1 MYYKEKN
8 IGPTRVSTLEM
19 NGMIGQEFSTKALL
33 PLQTVHVKY
42 KAADAALV
50 VRALK
55 EMVIQ
60 VEAAQKYSAAR
71 TKLEKG

>member
-19 NGMIGQEFSTKALL
+19 NGMTGQEFSTKVLL

-42 KAADAALV
+42 KASDAALV
-50 VRALK
+50 VKALK
-55 EMVIQ
+55 EMIVQ
-60 VEAAQKYSAAR
+60 VEAAQKHSLAKA
-71 TKLEKG
+71 KLEKG